1 MERAFSPISV
11 EDAAASCG
19 LTAQQIRSLCRDGK
33 VLAKKI
39 GKIWL
44 VDSNS
49 IEKIKSSSS
58 VGNEANCT
66 RKIAPAKDKPIAL
79 SFFSGAMGLD
89 IGLEQA
95 GIQTVLCSEIDSA
108 CRKTIK
114 KNRPDV
120 ALIGDIRN
128 YTAKEILDAAGVKK
142 EDIDIVVGGPPCQAF
157 STAGKRLGLED
168 ERGNV
173 FLKYLEI
180 IKEIRPKYAII
191 ENVRGLLS
199 APLKHIPKSE
209 RNGDALS
216 EEEKAGGVLKYI
228 LSVLKNA
235 GYAVSFNLYNAAN
248 FGSPQKRERVVFIC
262 SRDGKIPPY
271 LVPTNSEDS
280 SFNLP
285 KWKTLREAI
294 GNLKC
299 EHKFIPFPEKRL
311 FYYRMLKAG
320 QNWKA
325 LPLELQKKAL
335 GGAFNSGGGKSG
347 FLRRLAWD
355 EPSPTLVTHPAM
367 PATDLAHPVEN
378 RPLSVQE
385 YKKIQEFPDNWQIEG
400 SLLEQYKQIGNAV
413 PISLAKAIGKMVV
426 ALLNKQP
433 IQTIKGFKYSRYKGT
448 SNLDWNP

>member
-1 MERAFSPISV
+1 MERVFRPISV
-11 EDAAASCG
+11 EDAAETCG
-19 LTAQQIRSLCRDGK
+19 LTTQQIRSLCRDGK
-33 VLAKKI
+33 VSAQKV

-44 VDSNS
+44 VDPDS
-49 IEKIKSSSS
+49 IKKIKSSSS
-58 VGNEANCT
+58 VGNEADCA
-66 RKIAPAKDKPIAL
+66 RKIAPPKDKPIAL

-142 EDIDIVVGGPPCQAF
+142 EDVDIVVGGPPCQAF

-209 RNGDALS
+209 KNGEALS

-228 LSVLKNA
+228 LGVLKDA

-262 SRDGKIPPY
+262 SRDGKTPPY
-271 LVPTNSEDS
+271 LVPTNSEDG

-285 KWKTLREAI
+285 KWKTLREVI

-299 EHKFIPFPEKRL
+299 DHKFVPFPEKRL

-385 YKKIQEFPDNWQIEG
+385 YKKIQEFPDDWQIEG

-413 PISLAKAIGKMVV
+413 PVSLAKAIGKLVV
-426 ALLNKQP
+426 ALLNKEP
-433 IQTIKGFKYSRYKGT
+433 VKNIEGFKYSRYKGT
-448 SNLDWNP
+448 SNLDWNS

>member
-1 MERAFSPISV
+1 MERVFRPISV
-11 EDAAASCG
+11 EDAAETCG
-19 LTAQQIRSLCRDGK
+19 LTTQQIRSLCRDGK
-33 VLAKKI
+33 VSAQKV

-44 VDSNS
+44 VDPDS
-49 IEKIKSSSS
+49 IKKIKSSSC
-58 VGNEANCT
+58 VGNEADCT
-66 RKIAPAKDKPIAL
+66 RKIAPPKDKPIAL

-142 EDIDIVVGGPPCQAF
+142 EDVDIVVGGPPCQAF

-209 RNGDALS
+209 KNGEALS

-228 LSVLKNA
+228 LGVLKDA

-271 LVPTNSEDS
+271 LVPTNSEDG

-285 KWKTLREAI
+285 KWKTLREVI

-299 EHKFIPFPEKRL
+299 DHKFVPFPEKRL

-385 YKKIQEFPDNWQIEG
+385 YKKIQEFPDDWQIEG

-413 PISLAKAIGKMVV
+413 PVSLAKAIGKLVV
-426 ALLNKQP
+426 ALLNKEP
-433 IQTIKGFKYSRYKGT
+433 VKNIEGFKYSRYKGT
-448 SNLDWNP
+448 SNLDWNS

>member
-1 MERAFSPISV
+1 MERVFRPISV
-11 EDAAASCG
+11 EDAAETCG
-19 LTAQQIRSLCRDGK
+19 LTTQQIRSLCRDGK
-33 VLAKKI
+33 VSAQKV

-44 VDSNS
+44 VDPDS
-49 IEKIKSSSS
+49 IKKIKSSSS
-58 VGNEANCT
+58 VGNEADCT
-66 RKIAPAKDKPIAL
+66 RKIAPPKDKPIAL

-142 EDIDIVVGGPPCQAF
+142 EDVDIVVGGPPCQAF

-209 RNGDALS
+209 KNGETLS

-228 LSVLKNA
+228 LGVLKDA

-271 LVPTNSEDS
+271 LVPTNSEDG

-285 KWKTLREAI
+285 KWKTLREVI

-299 EHKFIPFPEKRL
+299 DHKFVPFPEKRL

-385 YKKIQEFPDNWQIEG
+385 YKKIQEFPDDWQIEG

-413 PISLAKAIGKMVV
+413 PVSLAKAIGKLVV
-426 ALLNKQP
+426 ALLNKEP
-433 IQTIKGFKYSRYKGT
+433 VKNIEGFKYSRYKGT
-448 SNLDWNP
+448 SNLDWNS